1 MLSPRPRV
9 AYNAPLSANGHAS
22 ASGAATGAAGPI
34 PVPPCKNDRQSLTG
48 PASEADLRDFIEAS
62 PVAMHATSPDGTVLW
77 ANRAEL
83 DLLGYALEEFV
94 GRPIADFHD
103 DRRCAE
109 AILLRLR
116 AGENLRACPAR
127 FRRKDRSFTNVRI
140 DVTARF
146 EQGELIQSHWV
157 TREAT
162 LSATEPTAEA
172 RLRDTEKRY
181 RELIDCLPVAVYMT
195 DAAGHITHFNEEAVR
210 FAGRVANLEHDRWC
224 VTHRLYH
231 PDGTFLPHAEC
242 PMAVALRTGEAVRGV
257 EAIAERPDGSRVHFM
272 PYPTP
277 IKDERG
283 QVIGGINV
291 LVDITERKRAEEAR
305 FRLAAIVESSADAI
319 ISKNLDGIIQSWN
332 AGAQRIFGYTAEE
345 AIGQSVTIL
354 IPPDRASEEPEILR
368 RIRKGERIEH
378 YDTVRRRKDGS
389 LVDISETVSPVIDE
403 RGRVIGASK
412 IARDITERKRA
423 ENGLRQLAAIV
434 ETSDDAIISKN
445 LDGTIQTWNVGAQ
458 RIFGYT
464 GEEAIGQPVTMLIP
478 PDHAD
483 EEPEILRR
491 IRNGERMDHYETLRR
506 HKDGSL
512 VDISLTVSPITDER
526 GRVIGASKIARD
538 ISERKQAEAEL
549 RRTNAD
555 LEQFAYSASHDLQE
569 PIRNIAIYTEILNR
583 HCGDRL
589 DPQAKEYVGFI
600 GDSARRMNALV
611 KGLLSYL
618 QSGNKDESWEAVDT
632 GAALSAALANLS
644 ATIQETQT
652 IVTSGPLPL
661 VRMRGGQMEHI
672 FQNLVGNAIKYRRD
686 DEPPRIHVAAERTA
700 RGWRF
705 TIKDNG
711 IGIAAQ
717 YQERIFGIFKRLH
730 SEAKYSGTGIGL
742 SICKRIVE
750 GHGGRIWVESE
761 GEGKGSTFCFTL
773 PAVER

>member
-1 MLSPRPRV
+1 MFSPRRSF
-9 AYNAPLSANGHAS
+9 ASNAPLSANGRAS
-22 ASGAATGAAGPI
+22 GNGAATGAAGPI

-48 PASEADLRDFIEAS
+48 PAGEADLRDFVEAS
-62 PVAMHATSPDGTVLW
+62 PVAMHATSADGTILW
-77 ANRAEL
+77 ANQAEL
-83 DLLGYALEEFV
+83 DLLGYTMEEFV
-94 GRPIADFHD
+94 GRPIGDFLAD
-103 DRRCAE
+103 RGAE
-109 AILLRLR
+109 QVFLRLGT
-116 AGENLRACPAR
+116 GENLRDCPAR
-127 FRRKDRSFTNVRI
+127 LRRRDGSFTNVLI

-146 EQGELIQSHWV
+146 ERGEFIQSHWV
-157 TREAT
+157 TREAAR
-162 LSATEPTAEA
+162 SATDLTAEVC
-172 RLRDTEKRY
+172 RRDTEKRY
-181 RELIDCLPVAVYMT
+181 RELIDCLPLAVYTT
-195 DAAGHITHFNEEAVR
+195 DAAGHITHFNDEAVR
-210 FAGRVANLEHDRWC
+210 FAGRIANLDQDRWC
-224 VTHRLYH
+224 VTHRLYR
-231 PDGTFLPHAEC
+231 PDGTFLPHEEC

-277 IKDERG
+277 LKDEHGR
-283 QVIGGINV
+283 VTGGINV

-345 AIGQSVTIL
+345 AIGKSVTML
-354 IPPDRASEEPEILR
+354 IPSDHADEEPEILR

-378 YDTVRRRKDGS
+378 YDTVRCRKDGS

-423 ENGLRQLAAIV
+423 EEGLRRLAAIV
-434 ETSDDAIISKN
+434 ESSDDAIISKN
-445 LDGTIQTWNVGAQ
+445 LDGIIQTWNIGAE

-464 GEEAIGQPVTMLIP
+464 GEEAIGQPVTLLIP

-491 IRNGERMDHYETLRR
+491 IRMGARVEHYETLRR
-506 HKDGSL
+506 RKDGSL

-526 GRVIGASKIARD
+526 GKVIGASKIARD

-569 PIRNIAIYTEILNR
+569 PIRNVAIYTEILNR
-583 HCGDRL
+583 HCGDKL
-589 DPQAKEYVGFI
+589 DQQAREYVSFI
-600 GDSARRMNALV
+600 GDSARRMDALV
-611 KGLLSYL
+611 KGLLTYL
-618 QSGNKDESWEAVDT
+618 HSGNTDESWEMVDT
-632 GAALSAALANLS
+632 GAALAGALANLA

-652 IVTSGPLPL
+652 IVTNDPLPR
-661 VRMRGGQMEHI
+661 VRMRTGQMEHI
-672 FQNLVGNAIKYRRD
+672 FQNLVGNAIKYSRD
-686 DEPPRIHVAAERTA
+686 GEPPRIHVAAGRAGRT
-700 RGWRF
+700 WRF
-705 TIKDNG
+705 SIKDNG
-711 IGIAAQ
+711 IGIAPQ
-717 YQERIFGIFKRLH
+717 YQERVFGIFKRLH

-750 GHGGRIWVESE
+750 AHGGRIWVESE
-761 GEGKGSTFCFTL
+761 GDGMGSTFCFTL